1 MTTRSVVFLVLA
13 LAATFARPA
22 TGVPAFARRYRVSC
36 QLCHNPAPA
45 LNAFGEQFA
54 GNGFRMSAD
63 EEPRDT
69 IGTGDDLLW
78 LFQDIPLALRVDAY
92 VRTYA
97 NGTTA
102 TDFQTPWVMKLL
114 SGGPISR
121 KLSYYIYFL
130 LFERGEVG
138 GLEDAFVVVNDVA
151 GKPVDVYAGQFQV
164 SDPLFKREL
173 RLTYDDYQVYRVR
186 VGDQSVDLTYDRGL
200 MATADIVGF
209 TLTGEVLNGNGI
221 GAAGSD
227 RRLDDNRLKNFF
239 GHLTRDLIPGLRL
252 GIMGYRGQQDGAAPG
267 APTVTNTVWMVGG
280 DGTVEMGPVQLN
292 AQYVHREDDLPTF
305 TLGEPTAV
313 TDGGFAE
320 VLLRP
325 TGSRWYGI
333 ALYNRIAS
341 SRPLLDPRMGGTAG
355 VDRYETLTGGG
366 GYLVR
371 RNFRVYGEVT
381 GDFEANSTTVTLG
394 FTTAF

>member
-1 MTTRSVVFLVLA
+1 MATRSVALLVLA
-13 LAATFARPA
+13 LAATSAGPA
-22 TGVPAFARRYRVSC
+22 AGVPAFARRYRVSC

-45 LNAFGEQFA
+45 LSAFGEQFA
-54 GNGFRMSAD
+54 GNGFRMSPD

-78 LFQDIPLALRVDAY
+78 LFEDLPLALRLDAY
-92 VRTYA
+92 VRSYA

-121 KLSYYIYFL
+121 TLSYYVYFL

-138 GLEDAFVVVNDVA
+138 GLEDAFVQVNDVA
-151 GKPVDVYAGQFQV
+151 GKPVDLYVGQFQV
-164 SDPLFKREL
+164 TDPMFKREL
-173 RLTYDDYQVYRVR
+173 RLTYDDYGVYRVR
-186 VGDQSVDLTYDRGL
+186 VGDQPADLTYDRGL
-200 MATADIVGF
+200 MATADFAGF
-209 TLTGEVLNGNGI
+209 TLTGEVLNGIGI

-239 GHLTRDLIPGLRL
+239 GHLTRDVTPGLRL
-252 GIMGYRGQQDGAAPG
+252 GVMGYRGQQDGAAPG
-267 APTVTNTVWMVGG
+267 LPVLTNTLWMAGA
-280 DGTVEMGPVQLN
+280 DGTVEVGPVQIN
-292 AQYVHREDDLPTF
+292 VQYVHREDDRPTF
-305 TLGEPTAV
+305 TPDEPTAV

-325 TGSRWYGI
+325 VGSRWYGV
-333 ALYNRIAS
+333 ALYNRIACS
-341 SRPLLDPRMGGTAG
+341 HPLLDPRAGGAAG
-355 VDRYETLTGGG
+355 VRRYETLTAGG
-366 GYLVR
+366 GYLWR
-371 RNFRVYGEVT
+371 RNFRVYGELT
-381 GDFEANSTTVTLG
+381 GDFDLNQTTVTLG

>member
-1 MTTRSVVFLVLA
+1 MTTRSVLLFLVLA
-13 LAATFARPA
+13 VTTFARPA
-22 TGVPAFARRYRVSC
+22 AGVPAFARRYRVSC

-54 GNGFRMSAD
+54 GNGFRMTPD

-78 LFQDIPLALRVDAY
+78 LFEDIPLALRLDAY

-121 KLSYYIYFL
+121 KLSYYVYFL

-138 GLEDAFVVVNDVA
+138 GLEDAYVQVNDVA
-151 GKPVDVYAGQFQV
+151 GKPVDVYVGQFQV
-164 SDPLFKREL
+164 SDPMFKREL
-173 RLTYDDYQVYRVR
+173 RLTYDDYGVYRVR
-186 VGDQSVDLTYDRGL
+186 VGDQPADLTYDRGL
-200 MATADIVGF
+200 MATADFAGF
-209 TLTGEVLNGNGI
+209 TLAGQVLNGNGI

-227 RRLDDNRLKNFF
+227 RQLDDNRLKNFF

-252 GIMGYRGQQDGAAPG
+252 GVMGYRGQQDGAAPG
-267 APTVTNTVWMVGG
+267 QPVVTNTLWMVGG
-280 DGTVEMGPVQLN
+280 DGTVEFGPVQLN

-305 TLGEPTAV
+305 TVGEPTAV

-325 TGSRWYGI
+325 TGSRWYGV
-333 ALYNRIAS
+333 ALYNRIVN
-341 SRPLLDPRMGGTAG
+341 SRPLLDPRVGGPAG
-355 VDRYETLTGGG
+355 VQRYETLTGGA

-381 GDFEANSTTVTLG
+381 EDFDLDRTTVTFG

>member
-1 MTTRSVVFLVLA
+1 MTSRSVLVLA
-13 LAATFARPA
+13 IAALAAFARPA
-22 TGVPAFARRYRVSC
+22 AGVPAFARRYRVSC

-45 LNAFGEQFA
+45 LSAFGEQFA
-54 GNGFRMSAD
+54 ANGFRMSPD

-78 LFQDIPLALRVDAY
+78 LFQDIPLAMRVDAY

-121 KLSYYIYFL
+121 KLSYYVYFL

-151 GKPVDVYAGQFQV
+151 GKPVDVYVGQFQV

-186 VGDQSVDLTYDRGL
+186 IGDQSVDLTYDRGL

-267 APTVTNTVWMVGG
+267 APTVTNTMWMVGG

-325 TGSRWYGI
+325 TGSRWYGV

-341 SRPLLDPRMGGTAG
+341 SRPLLDPRMGGPAG

>member
-1 MTTRSVVFLVLA
+1 MITRSVLLLA
-13 LAATFARPA
+13 VAALATFARPA
-22 TGVPAFARRYRVSC
+22 AGVPAFARRYRVSC
-36 QLCHNPAPA
+36 QLCHNPVPA
-45 LNAFGEQFA
+45 LSAFGEQFA
-54 GNGFRMSAD
+54 ANGFRMSSD
-63 EEPRDT
+63 EAPRDT
-69 IGTGDDLLW
+69 IDTGDDLLW
-78 LFQDIPLALRVDAY
+78 LFEDIPLAMRVDAY

-121 KLSYYIYFL
+121 KLSYYVYFL

-138 GLEDAFVVVNDVA
+138 GLEDAFVQVNDVA
-151 GKPVDVYAGQFQV
+151 GKPVDVYVGQFQV

-173 RLTYDDYQVYRVR
+173 RLTYDDYGVYRVR

-200 MATADIVGF
+200 MATADVAGF
-209 TLTGEVLNGNGI
+209 TLAGEVVNGNGI

-239 GHLTRDLIPGLRL
+239 GHVTRDLIPGLRL

-267 APTVTNTVWMVGG
+267 QAVVTNTMWMVGG
-280 DGTVEMGPVQLN
+280 DGTVDVGPVQVN
-292 AQYVHREDDLPTF
+292 AQYVHREDDFPTF
-305 TLGEPTAV
+305 TVGEPTAV

-320 VLLRP
+320 VILRP

-333 ALYNRIAS
+333 ALYNRIVS
-341 SRPLLDPRMGGTAG
+341 SRPLLDPRMGGAAG

-366 GYLVR
+366 GYLLR
-371 RNFRVYGEVT
+371 RNFRLYGEIT
-381 GDFEANSTTVTLG
+381 QDLDQDHTTVTLG

>member
-1 MTTRSVVFLVLA
+1 MTRSVLFLVLA
-13 LAATFARPA
+13 AVATFARPA
-22 TGVPAFARRYRVSC
+22 AGVPAFARRYRVSC
-36 QLCHNPAPA
+36 QLCHDPVPA
-45 LNAFGEQFA
+45 LSAFGEQFA
-54 GNGFRMSAD
+54 ANGFRMSSD

-78 LFQDIPLALRVDAY
+78 LFEDIPLAMRVDAY

-121 KLSYYIYFL
+121 KLSYYVYFL

-138 GLEDAFVVVNDVA
+138 GLEDAFVLVNDVA
-151 GKPVDVYAGQFQV
+151 GKPVDVYVGQFQV

-173 RLTYDDYQVYRVR
+173 RLTYDDYGVYRVR

-200 MATADIVGF
+200 MATADVAGF
-209 TLTGEVLNGNGI
+209 TLAGEVLNGNGI

-252 GIMGYRGQQDGAAPG
+252 GLLGYRGQQDGAAPG
-267 APTVTNTVWMVGG
+267 QPTVTNTMWMVGG
-280 DGTVEMGPVQLN
+280 DGTIDIGPVQVN

-305 TLGEPTAV
+305 TVGEPTAM

-333 ALYNRIAS
+333 ALYNRIVS
-341 SRPLLDPRMGGTAG
+341 SRPLLDPRMGGPAG
-355 VDRYETLTGGG
+355 VDRYETLTGGA

-371 RNFRVYGEVT
+371 RNFRLYGEVT
-381 GDFEANSTTVTLG
+381 EDFDLDATTFTLG